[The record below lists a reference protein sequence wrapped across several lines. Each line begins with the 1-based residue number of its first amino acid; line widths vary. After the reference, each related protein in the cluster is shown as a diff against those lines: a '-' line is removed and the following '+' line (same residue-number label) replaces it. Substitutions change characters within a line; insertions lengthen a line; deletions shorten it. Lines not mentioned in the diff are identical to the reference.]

1 MFNHS
6 ESLAEK
12 FIRKGFWLYLFSFL
26 IGPLGYV
33 VKIILSADL
42 TVEEIGL
49 LYGILSLISLL
60 AVYHDLGLTESLNF
74 FLPKCIVQKD
84 WTRFKSLV
92 VYSLIAQIVT
102 STLIVLVLFFSS
114 GYLAEHYFRS
124 EEAVGVIQVFCLFFL
139 GINIHSMNT
148 TIF

>member
-1 MFNHS
+1 MLNQN

-26 IGPLGYV
+26 VGPLGYV

-49 LYGILSLISLL
+49 LYGILSLVSLL

-74 FLPKCIVQKD
+74 FLPKFIVQKD

-92 VYSLIAQIVT
+92 AYSLVAQIIT
-102 STLIVLVLFFSS
+102 SATIGLILFFSS

-124 EEAVGVIQVFCLFFL
+124 AEAVGVIQVFCLFFL
-139 GINIHSMNT
+139 GINLHNVNT